1 MKIKKGDKVKVIAGK
16 FKGVIADVVMTKPRE
31 DRVVVEGVNVKK
43 KSIKKTDASSTE
55 NFVYIQYPVHISNV
69 RLATE
74 AENKPAKSEKTE
86 KKTKAVESKSKGKSE
101 KKKSSK
107 SK

>member
-16 FKGVIADVVMTKPRE
+16 FKGLVAEVVESRPRE
-31 DRVVVEGVNVKK
+31 DKVVVEGVN
-43 KSIKKTDASSTE
+43 IKKRSLKKTESSNSE
-55 NFVYIQYPVHISNV
+55 NFVFIQYPIHVSNV

-74 AENKPAKSEKTE
+74 EEAKPKKVEESVKAKKG
-86 KKTKAVESKSKGKSE
+86 KGTKAKGE

>member
-16 FKGVIADVVMTKPRE
+16 FKGIVAEVVATRPQE
-31 DRVVVEGVNVKK
+31 DKVVVEGVNVKK
-43 KSIKKTDASSTE
+43 RSIKKTDSSSTE
-55 NFVYIQYPVHISNV
+55 NFVYIQYPIHVSNV
-69 RLATE
+69 RVADASE
-74 AENKPAKSEKTE
+74 SKPAKSEKKV
-86 KKTKAVESKSKGKSE
+86 KKVASKAKSE